1 MLNFYSNRILIMR
14 IGVEE
19 VHTIS
24 GCTDI
29 CVLYTAVDTYNK
41 GFKII
46 IYENGITSFSQVGHS
61 WTLSHFEN
69 T

>member
-46 IYENGITSFSQVGHS
+46 IYENGVTSFS
-61 WTLSHFEN
+61 
-69 T
+69 